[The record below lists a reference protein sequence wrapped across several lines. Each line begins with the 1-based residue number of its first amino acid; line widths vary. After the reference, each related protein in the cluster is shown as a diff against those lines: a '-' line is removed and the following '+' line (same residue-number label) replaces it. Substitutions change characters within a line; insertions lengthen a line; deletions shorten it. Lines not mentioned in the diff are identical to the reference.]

1 MCRCAA
7 PKSVPPPRQACRRW
21 PRSCGRSRANSLP
34 LWPGSHRT
42 RAGGMYLSCGTTLRA
57 PWDWKAHSDSTA
69 WGGINVR
76 FAKTTRKLVMLL
88 AASALLVGMPAAA
101 ATAASAAT
109 GTGWIRLAHLSPNTP
124 PVDVYL
130 YSFGNSNAQ
139 IVLHHVAYGT
149 VSPYEAVTPG
159 EYSVAMRNAG
169 AAASSQPVL
178 STTVSVKANH
188 AYTVAGMGPEKG
200 LRLEVLN
207 DQLTTPSGK
216 SEVRVIQ
223 ASLKQQTVK
232 FTCGGQAIVPK
243 ATFASVSSY
252 QTIPANTWTMEAIG
266 SSSKATARFDMAAG
280 TVHTMVV
287 LDGAS
292 GLEIV
297 NLVDAAGA
305 GQPPAG
311 GVTTGFGGTAGHGP
325 GSPAPWLAVI
335 GAGALVAVGGGL
347 RLRRH
352 GLRRQM
358 NTGV

>member
-1 MCRCAA
+1 
-7 PKSVPPPRQACRRW
+7 
-21 PRSCGRSRANSLP
+21 
-34 LWPGSHRT
+34 
-42 RAGGMYLSCGTTLRA
+42 
-57 PWDWKAHSDSTA
+57 
-69 WGGINVR
+69 VR
-76 FAKTTRKLVMLL
+76 FGKITRKLVMLL

-130 YSFGNSNAQ
+130 YSFGDSNAQ

-159 EYSVAMRNAG
+159 DYSVAMRNAG

-178 STTVSVKANH
+178 SASVTVKAGH
-188 AYTVAGMGPEKG
+188 AYTVAGMGPESG
-200 LRLEVLN
+200 LRLQVLN

-252 QTIPANTWTMEAIG
+252 QAIPANTWTMQAIG
-266 SSSKATARFDMAAG
+266 ASSTATQRFNMAAG

-287 LDGAS
+287 LDGAN
-292 GLEIV
+292 GIEIV
-297 NLVDAAGA
+297 NLEDAAGA
-305 GQPPAG
+305 GQPPVG

-325 GSPAPWLAVI
+325 GSPLPWLAVI
-335 GAGALVAVGGGL
+335 GIGGLVALGGGY
-347 RLRRH
+347 RLRRNA
-352 GLRRQM
+352 LRRQL